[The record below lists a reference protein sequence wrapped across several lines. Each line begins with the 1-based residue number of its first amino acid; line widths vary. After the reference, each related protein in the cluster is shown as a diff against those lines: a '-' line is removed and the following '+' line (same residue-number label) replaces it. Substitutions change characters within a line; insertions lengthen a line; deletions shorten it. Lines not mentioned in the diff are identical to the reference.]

1 MKIRGE
7 EQAGSFHGW
16 DEKGC
21 NFFHACVQD
30 LKMNKFPDIEDL
42 LNREMKSGGHFGG
55 GGQGGSSK
63 APKIKPQALMGL
75 KGGRG
80 F

>member
-1 MKIRGE
+1 
-7 EQAGSFHGW
+7 
-16 DEKGC
+16 
-21 NFFHACVQD
+21 
-30 LKMNKFPDIEDL
+30 MNKFPDIEDL